1 MKAPSSCFACLW
13 PFRPTNSAFIS
24 PVAIPIRHPPLHI
37 SLLLLTLVSLR
48 DSVWASLEQQL
59 KFRPSRDS
67 MQLVQFNHKMADKVR
82 SKQYTKGDPALG
94 TRRTKLSLKIL
105 WDAPWLRRLV
115 IFCVENNA
123 AVIFFFFLQT
133 INYRLSGS
141 RGKTTDFDN
150 VVPCK
155 LFDHENVSN
164 SNTLWHLKRFGPQD
178 FMNMKK
184 KKVLKLYLLYKLASL
199 EKMCF
204 FFPQKRKG

>member
-1 MKAPSSCFACLW
+1 M
-13 PFRPTNSAFIS
+13 
-24 PVAIPIRHPPLHI
+24 
-37 SLLLLTLVSLR
+37 
-48 DSVWASLEQQL
+48 
-59 KFRPSRDS
+59 
-67 MQLVQFNHKMADKVR
+67 
-82 SKQYTKGDPALG
+82 
-94 TRRTKLSLKIL
+94 
-105 WDAPWLRRLV
+105 

-123 AVIFFFFLQT
+123 AVFFLQT

-150 VVPCK
+150 IVPCK

-184 KKVLKLYLLYKLASL
+184 KKVLKLYLNYKLASL

-204 FFPQKRKG
+204 FFFSSKEKRLVCECLALCLHHKKPSDGT